1 MAAHALAADTTVVK
15 VLAHYANGDLS
26 QGTGW
31 FCDSHVLITDY
42 HVVRSAISYEVI
54 YADRMVRTASC
65 GTGAQPV
72 TWLLWRSKSP
82 ERTRNT

>member
-1 MAAHALAADTTVVK
+1 LAAHALAADTTVVK

-54 YADRMVRTASC
+54 YADGMMRTAK
-65 GTGAQPV
+65 
-72 TWLLWRSKSP
+72 LW
-82 ERTRNT
+82 NWNAA